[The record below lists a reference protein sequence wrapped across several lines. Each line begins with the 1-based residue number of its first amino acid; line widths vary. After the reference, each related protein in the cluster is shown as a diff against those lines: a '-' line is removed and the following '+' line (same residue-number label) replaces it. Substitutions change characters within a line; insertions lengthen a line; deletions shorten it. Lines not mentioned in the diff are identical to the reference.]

1 VAVVNSW
8 TEGFARFGF
17 VVRGIIHFVP
27 GVLAVRLALG
37 THSAS
42 MTQTGAIELIGHQAY
57 GRTLLVIVAVGLAG
71 YALWGVIRVVFD
83 PQHKGHSPAGLAKR
97 LGFATSAFAYGGLL
111 VATLRFLT
119 GALSHMAKPYDW
131 TTGLLAKPFG
141 PWLLGALG
149 LCWIA
154 GAGVG
159 EVVRGW
165 RGSFAEDLDLSRMG
179 HTERGWAMRLGRIG
193 TVARGAV
200 FTVIG
205 LLLVGAALHVSPS
218 HSDGMDSALLTL
230 ARQPFGR
237 TLLAAAGLGLVAFGV
252 FSAMCARWMRM
263 RVAGTRQPDSSV

>member
-1 VAVVNSW
+1 
-8 TEGFARFGF
+8 
-17 VVRGIIHFVP
+17 
-27 GVLAVRLALG
+27 
-37 THSAS
+37 
-42 MTQTGAIELIGHQAY
+42 MTQTGAIEWIGHQAF
-57 GRTLLVIVAVGLAG
+57 GRALLVAVALGLAG

-83 PQHKGHSPAGLAKR
+83 PLHKGHSPAGLAKR
-97 LGFATSAFAYGGLL
+97 FGFATSALAYGGLL

-119 GALSHMAKPYDW
+119 GGLSHMAKPYDW
-131 TTGLLAKPFG
+131 TAGLLAKPFG

-165 RGSFAEDLDLSRMG
+165 RGSFAEDLDLARMG
-179 HTERGWAMRLGRIG
+179 PTERSWAMRLGHIG

-205 LLLVGAALHVSPS
+205 VLLVGAALHVSPN
-218 HSDGMDSALLTL
+218 HSDGMDSALLAV

-237 TLLAAAGLGLVAFGV
+237 TLLAAAGLGLGAFGV

-263 RVAGTRQPDSSV
+263 RVARARQPDASV